1 MVPSTFMGRLS
12 SIICANIGIL
22 AIALP
27 IPEIIDRF
35 MRNQE
40 HQETMVCSIT
50 WKRSFLNVLSRQMGM
65 CEACYAR
72 NSFILLMLTRVQN
85 LCKIIL
91 KKEQRIKLNFRGW
104 SLNKKIQSSS
114 SLTVLM
120 ILFFKLFWLASYLFL
135 KLSKSIY
142 RSEYL

>member
-50 WKRSFLNVLSRQMGM
+50 
-65 CEACYAR
+65 
-72 NSFILLMLTRVQN
+72 
-85 LCKIIL
+85 
-91 KKEQRIKLNFRGW
+91 
-104 SLNKKIQSSS
+104 
-114 SLTVLM
+114 
-120 ILFFKLFWLASYLFL
+120 
-135 KLSKSIY
+135 
-142 RSEYL
+142 